1 MAIDDT
7 GADAPE
13 EQGSEGPVGT
23 GTRSGRR
30 WAFAAVAVL
39 ALAAV
44 GWFVVRPAVFPPL
57 EQVSGIAPKAPRL
70 NAGTDQRLF
79 RFDPEQST
87 ATYSVKE
94 ELAGK
99 KMATAVG
106 STSAVS
112 GDVVVDDNDASASVL
127 GTVVVDVHQMRSDN
141 ALRDA
146 RVQMAYLE
154 SHDYPLAEFTPDTL
168 DGLPKEA
175 VDDKW
180 YPVTVSGR
188 LKVHGLTEP
197 STWKGKV
204 RLSGDELQVKIGTTV
219 KMSTYDVGPISL
231 VGMVRTAD
239 DVALSLDLVAVDVA
253 VRQPSTVIEVP
264 DPSGPEKVSD
274 VAAPSY
280 AKDVEPILAASC
292 ASCHAPD
299 QAGSEAL
306 SLATAADARKYAA
319 GIALSTSTRYMPP
332 WLASDKNIPLQHDPR
347 LSTKAITTLQKWAD
361 AGAPLDVEETKRIRS
376 SVPAPPAPRRDVV
389 LASSTP
395 YQGDGKVT
403 NDYRCFIL
411 DPKFVDPTI
420 VTGYA
425 FEPDRVKNLHHA
437 LIYRS
442 GPSSRAEAESKD
454 GADGR
459 PGWTCYGG
467 TGLSA
472 DPAVAGITG
481 RSRSREALFAGWAPG
496 QAPRRFGAGTGFKFE
511 PGDFIVIQI
520 HYHFHK
526 GIVTP
531 PDQSKV
537 SLETTAPSPDL
548 REIYVANPIAPVEM
562 PCAPGVTGPLCD
574 RSAARADLQRQYGAA
589 ASISDFALKRC
600 QWTLADMPKGPSN
613 TGSTFCDNRLPSG
626 GQIVDVLGHMH
637 ELGTTFRMTL
647 NPGRPTEKVLLDI
660 PRWDFSWQLNYQP
673 VEAVNFSP
681 GDVLR
686 IECGWDRSLRSDPDP
701 RYLLFGEGTED
712 EMCFSTIAVLPAQP
726 GSGNAA
732 VRPAAQGTR
741 RPGG

>member
-1 MAIDDT
+1 MANDTTVNVAHGEQPDDEMP
-7 GADAPE
+7 APA
-13 EQGSEGPVGT
+13 S
-23 GTRSGRR
+23 TRRR

-39 ALAAV
+39 ALAAT
-44 GWFVVRPAVFPPL
+44 GWFVVRPKVFPPL
-57 EQVSGIAPKAPRL
+57 EQVSGIAPKAPQL
-70 NAGTDQRLF
+70 QAGTGQRLF

-87 ATYSVKE
+87 AAYSVKE

-106 STSAVS
+106 TTRAVS
-112 GDVVVDDNDASASVL
+112 GDIVLDDKDASASVL
-127 GTVVVDVHQMRSDN
+127 GTVVVDLHQLRSDN

-146 RVQMAYLE
+146 RLQTAYLE
-154 SHDYPLAEFTPDTL
+154 THDYPLAEFTPDVV
-168 DGLPKEA
+168 DGLPATPTAE
-175 VDDKW
+175 KW

-197 STWKGKV
+197 AKWTGKV
-204 RLSGDELQVKIGTTV
+204 RLRDDNLEVKIRTTV

-253 VRQPSTVIEVP
+253 VRKPTTVIQIP
-264 DPSGPEKVSD
+264 DPSGPVKVSD

-299 QAGSEAL
+299 QSGSVAL
-306 SLATAADARKYAA
+306 TLATAADARKYAS

-347 LSTKAITTLQKWAD
+347 LSKKAITTLQNWAD
-361 AGAPLDVEETKRIRS
+361 AGAPLDVEETKQLRT
-376 SVPAPPAPRRDVV
+376 SVPAPPAPRRDKV
-389 LASSTP
+389 LAASTP

-425 FEPDRVKNLHHA
+425 FEPDRAKNLHHA

-442 GPSSRAEAESKD
+442 GESSRAEAEEKD

-496 QAPRRFGAGTGFKFE
+496 QAPRKFGAGTGFKFE

-526 GIVTP
+526 GLVAP
-531 PDQSKV
+531 ADQSKV
-537 SLETTAPSPDL
+537 SLETTAPSPEL
-548 REIYVANPIAPVEM
+548 REIYVANPIAPVEL

-574 RSAARADLQRQYGAA
+574 RSAARADLARQYGAA

-600 QWTLADMPKGPSN
+600 KWTLDDMPKGPSN

-647 NPGRPTEKVLLDI
+647 NPGRPNEKVLLDI

-726 GSGNAA
+726 GAGNDAA
-732 VRPAAQGTR
+732 RPAAQGTR

>member
-1 MAIDDT
+1 MANDTTVNDAHGEQLDDEVP
-7 GADAPE
+7 APA
-13 EQGSEGPVGT
+13 S
-23 GTRSGRR
+23 TRRR

-39 ALAAV
+39 ALAAT
-44 GWFVVRPAVFPPL
+44 GWFVVRPKVFPPL
-57 EQVSGIAPKAPRL
+57 EQVSGIAPKAPQL
-70 NAGTDQRLF
+70 QAGTGQRLF

-87 ATYSVKE
+87 AAYSVKE

-106 STSAVS
+106 TTRAVS
-112 GDVVVDDNDASASVL
+112 GDIVLDDKDASASVL
-127 GTVVVDVHQMRSDN
+127 GTVVVDLHQLRSDN

-146 RVQMAYLE
+146 RLQTAYLE
-154 SHDYPLAEFTPDTL
+154 THDYPLAEFTPDVV
-168 DGLPKEA
+168 DGLPATPTAE
-175 VDDKW
+175 KW

-197 STWKGKV
+197 AKWTGKV
-204 RLSGDELQVKIGTTV
+204 RLRDDNLEVKIRTTV

-253 VRQPSTVIEVP
+253 VRKPTTVIQIP
-264 DPSGPEKVSD
+264 DPSGPVKVSD

-299 QAGSEAL
+299 QSGSVAL
-306 SLATAADARKYAA
+306 TLATAADARKYAS

-347 LSTKAITTLQKWAD
+347 LSKKAITTLQNWAD
-361 AGAPLDVEETKRIRS
+361 AGAPLDVEETKQLRT
-376 SVPAPPAPRRDVV
+376 SVPAPPAPRRDKV
-389 LASSTP
+389 LAASTP

-425 FEPDRVKNLHHA
+425 FEPDRAKNLHHA

-442 GPSSRAEAESKD
+442 GESSRAEAEEKD

-496 QAPRRFGAGTGFKFE
+496 QAPRKFGAGTGFKFE

-526 GIVTP
+526 GLVAP
-531 PDQSKV
+531 ADQSKV
-537 SLETTAPSPDL
+537 SLETTAPSPEL
-548 REIYVANPIAPVEM
+548 REIDVANPIAPVEL

-574 RSAARADLQRQYGAA
+574 RSAARADLARQYGAA

-600 QWTLADMPKGPSN
+600 KWTLDDMPKGPSN

-647 NPGRPTEKVLLDI
+647 NPGRPNEKVLLDI

-726 GSGNAA
+726 GAGNDAA
-732 VRPAAQGTR
+732 RPAAQGTR